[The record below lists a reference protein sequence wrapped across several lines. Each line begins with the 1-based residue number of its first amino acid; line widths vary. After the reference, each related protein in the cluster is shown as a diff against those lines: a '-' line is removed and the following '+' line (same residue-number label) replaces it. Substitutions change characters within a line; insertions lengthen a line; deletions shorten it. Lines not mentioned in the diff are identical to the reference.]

1 MNARDVLE
9 KCLHLF
15 SYQAH
20 AMGANALS
28 TIQLANQ
35 STSTNTVPYPAV
47 AMRTSPIFTVTG
59 DSDAKM
65 ESLITGPSWHLMIT
79 SGGDDQA
86 ICICNTTLR
95 LKDTEVSDLLPFNPS
110 SAISLF
116 CASLS
121 SYHFY
126 YWLSKFRLVWR

>member
-1 MNARDVLE
+1 MDSRDVLE

-20 AMGANALS
+20 AMGANAVS

-35 STSTNTVPYPAV
+35 STSTNTVPDPAV
-47 AMRTSPIFTVTG
+47 AVRSSSPFAETR
-59 DSDAKM
+59 DADAKM
-65 ESLITGPSWHLMIT
+65 EPLVAGPSWHLMIT

-95 LKDTEVSDLLPFNPS
+95 LKDTEVSDLLLFNTS
-110 SAISLF
+110 
-116 CASLS
+116 
-121 SYHFY
+121 
-126 YWLSKFRLVWR
+126 